1 MTRGT
6 ADVDADW
13 VAKRDA
19 RLIKL
24 WNDGMS
30 SSDLATRFTL
40 TQGGVMEIVRR
51 ERAAGKVV
59 RAGQAKA
66 RSWA

>member
-1 MTRGT
+1 MSGRPD
-6 ADVDADW
+6 ADRDW
-13 VAKRDA
+13 VAKRDV

-40 TQGGVMEIVRR
+40 TQQGVVEIIRR
-51 ERAAGKVV
+51 ERNAGKVV
-59 RAGQAKA
+59 RAGRVMA
-66 RSWA
+66 